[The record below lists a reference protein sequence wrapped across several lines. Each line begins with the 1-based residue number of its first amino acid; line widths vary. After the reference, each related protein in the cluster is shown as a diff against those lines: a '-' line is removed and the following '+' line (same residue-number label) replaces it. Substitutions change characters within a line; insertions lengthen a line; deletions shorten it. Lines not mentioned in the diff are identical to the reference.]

1 LMEELEAKIKDALVT
16 PGTPVPM
23 LQD

>member
-1 LMEELEAKIKDALVT
+1 MEELEAKIKNALVT
-16 PGTPVPM
+16 PSGQAEV

>member
-1 LMEELEAKIKDALVT
+1 MEELEEKIKNALVT
-16 PGTPVPM
+16 PNGQAEV

>member
-1 LMEELEAKIKDALVT
+1 MEELEAKIKNALAT
-16 PGTPVPM
+16 PNGRTEV